1 MRTDEESSVF
11 EEVRITSEQSRSC
24 RVSVAI
30 NQVSNRDCLIAYLCR
45 VKGGILRNCNDFK
58 PLTKLRK
65 ATYTLC
71 DSLHPC
77 GELNA
82 CGGGNPGQHA
92 TSEE

>member
-1 MRTDEESSVF
+1 MLSANSFLFVFLQTLYPVRTDEESSIS

-24 RVSVAI
+24 GVSVAI

-65 ATYTLC
+65 AT
-71 DSLHPC
+71 
-77 GELNA
+77 
-82 CGGGNPGQHA
+82 
-92 TSEE
+92 